1 MNLLKTVQ
9 NLENKTDQERFEF
22 IINFLQENEI
32 NYQIHNYKTGK
43 NIIIK
48 TNQNE
53 NSKKPYIG
61 ISSHFDVVPKSGGAN
76 DNATSIAVCLDIL
89 MKIKEKLKQNPS
101 FLENLAFDITVFI
114 FDEEET
120 NLLGSR
126 AYIMEYGRQ
135 EIRQG
140 KILGLI
146 NLEMLGQ
153 GDKLALW
160 NLEDEKDKGNENNYL
175 EITSKLKVKSIL
187 ETLEKTAKENNIFTK
202 RFDQIVTNSAD
213 HVSFRNAKLED
224 AFTITCISQKDID
237 ISYQYYEA
245 QENGENFFKLAEI
258 ISQAP
263 IFQHYHKPS
272 DLSEHLNEES
282 MQRVS
287 SLIWETLLKM

>member
-1 MNLLKTVQ
+1 MNLLKIIQ
-9 NLENKTDQERFEF
+9 DLENKTDQQRFEF

-32 NYQIHNYKTGK
+32 KYQLHNYKTGK

-53 NSKKPYIG
+53 NSEKPYIG

-89 MKIKEKLKQNPS
+89 IKIKEESKQNPS

-114 FDEEET
+114 FDEEEK

-126 AYIMEYGRQ
+126 AYVMDFGRQ
-135 EIRQG
+135 EIR
-140 KILGLI
+140 KEKLIGLI

-153 GDKLALW
+153 GDKIALW
-160 NLEDEKDKGNENNYL
+160 NLEENF
-175 EITSKLKVKSIL
+175 EAGKLL
-187 ETLEKTAKENNIFTK
+187 QALEKTAKEQGIFTQ
-202 RFDQIVTNSAD
+202 RFDKIVTNSAD
-213 HVSFRNAKLED
+213 HVSFRNTKLTD
-224 AFTITCISQKDID
+224 AFTITCISQKDMEV
-237 ISYQYYEA
+237 SYQYYEA
-245 QENGENFFKLAEI
+245 QEKGESFFKLVEI
-258 ISQAP
+258 INQAP

-287 SLIWETLLKM
+287 NLIWKTLNKII

>member
-1 MNLLKTVQ
+1 MNFINSIRKTLISHKMNLLKTVQ

-32 NYQIHNYKTGK
+32 KYQIHTYKTGK

-48 TNQNE
+48 TNE
-53 NSKKPYIG
+53 DDNSDKPYIG

-89 MKIKEKLKQNPS
+89 IRIKNEVKQNPS

-114 FDEEET
+114 FDEEER

-126 AYIMEYGRQ
+126 AYVMEFGRQ
-135 EIRQG
+135 EIRKG
-140 KILGLI
+140 KLIGLI

-153 GDKLALW
+153 GDKIALW
-160 NLEDEKDKGNENNYL
+160 NLDDNEPAG
-175 EITSKLKVKSIL
+175 KVL
-187 ETLEKTAKENNIFTK
+187 ETLEKTAKENGVFTK
-202 RFDQIVTNSAD
+202 RFDKIVTNSAD
-213 HVSFRNAKLED
+213 HVSFRHVKLQD

-245 QENGENFFKLAEI
+245 QENGESFFRLADI

-263 IFQHYHKPS
+263 IFEHYHKPS
-272 DLSEHLNEES
+272 DLSEHLNEKS
-282 MQRVS
+282 MKRVS
-287 SLIWETLLKM
+287 DLIWETLLKI